1 MYIAKAS
8 HPISGERLLHL
19 FTLFQDICPTGI
31 QLIYVSETT
40 LYSFIC
46 GILIGTKNARRK
58 GSGRLSYQAF
68 YRVYRPQTF
77 HEMSGQQHIKQTLQN
92 ALLHNKTTHAYLFS
106 GPRGTGKTSA
116 AKIFAKALNCEKGPA
131 KEPCNECE
139 TCRTITEGSNTDV
152 IEFDAASNSRVEEM
166 RDIIEKVRYAPAS
179 SKYKVYIIDE
189 VHMLSNS
196 AFNALLKTLEEP
208 PAHAVFILATTEP
221 HKLPLTII
229 SRCQRFDFKPIT
241 AAEIVERMQHVLAD
255 AEIEADD
262 SALKVIAQAASGG
275 MRDALSM
282 LDQVV
287 SFSGEKVTAEEALLV
302 TGSVGEDIFHQL
314 AESLVS
320 KDAGAALTLLN
331 RLIAEG
337 KDVSRLAE
345 DLITFFRDLLLL
357 KTAPELTDLLEV
369 ISGDERFVSLA
380 QQFEPE
386 ALYAYIDILGETQQE
401 MRFSNHAK
409 VYIESALLKMIQ
421 TRSLPVAPAGAASSS
436 PELDQKLAALERT
449 VAELQQQLANGGG
462 RAAPAGEATPGRKNS
477 SNNARAYKIPTGK
490 VHQVLSAATKE
501 DITIIR
507 EEWARM
513 MQSLQRSH
521 SALLEETE
529 PVAAS
534 DSAFV
539 LKFKYEIHCLMA
551 SENASLRSGLA
562 EALRQQTGK
571 AYDVVYVPEEGWLKV
586 REDFIR
592 KSGLVK
598 NHQPTEQNAASGDAS
613 EGSDSETP
621 QEIPAF
627 MEGAELTEEDPLVS
641 EAEKLF
647 GKEFIT
653 VHDE

>member
-1 MYIAKAS
+1 M
-8 HPISGERLLHL
+8 G
-19 FTLFQDICPTGI
+19 
-31 QLIYVSETT
+31 
-40 LYSFIC
+40 
-46 GILIGTKNARRK
+46 
-58 GSGRLSYQAF
+58 YQAF

-77 HEMSGQQHIKQTLQN
+77 DEMSGQRHVKQTLQN

-116 AKIFAKALNCEKGPA
+116 AKIFAKALNCENGPA
-131 KEPCNECE
+131 KEPCNACD

-241 AAEIVERMQHVLAD
+241 AAEITERMAYVLDEAG
-255 AEIEADD
+255 IEADN

-287 SFSGEKVTAEEALLV
+287 SFSGERVTAEEALLV
-302 TGSVGEDIFHQL
+302 TGSVGEDIFYEL
-314 AESLVS
+314 ACALQS
-320 KDAGAALTLLN
+320 KDAGTALTLLN

-357 KTAPELTDLLEV
+357 HTAPNLTDLLEA
-369 ISGDERFVSLA
+369 ISGDDRFVALA
-380 QQFEPE
+380 ADFDPDL
-386 ALYAYIDILGETQQE
+386 LYAYIDILGDTQAE

-421 TRSLPVAPAGAASSS
+421 TKGAVTGAAGAAAV
-436 PELDQKLAALERT
+436 PAELEQKIASLERL
-449 VAELQQQLANGGG
+449 VGDLQKQLADGVPAGTP
-462 RAAPAGEATPGRKNS
+462 AAQAPAARKNS

-490 VHQVLSAATKE
+490 VHQVLSAATKQ
-501 DITIIR
+501 DIQVIR

-513 MQSLQRSH
+513 MQTMQRSH

-592 KSGLVK
+592 KNGLAKQPSSGESR
-598 NHQPTEQNAASGDAS
+598 PEGEGASAEPAG
-613 EGSDSETP
+613 
-621 QEIPAF
+621 QEELPAF
-627 MEGAELTEEDPLVS
+627 LEGAELTEEDGLVS

>member
-1 MYIAKAS
+1 M
-8 HPISGERLLHL
+8 
-19 FTLFQDICPTGI
+19 
-31 QLIYVSETT
+31 
-40 LYSFIC
+40 
-46 GILIGTKNARRK
+46 
-58 GSGRLSYQAF
+58 SYQAF

-77 HEMSGQQHIKQTLQN
+77 HEMSGQQHVKQTLQN

-116 AKIFAKALNCEKGPA
+116 AKIFAKALNCENGPA

-139 TCRTITEGSNTDV
+139 SCRTITEGSNTDV

-179 SKYKVYIIDE
+179 SRYKVYIIDE

-208 PAHAVFILATTEP
+208 PSHAVFILATTEP

-241 AAEIVERMQHVLAD
+241 AQEIVERMTHVLED
-255 AEIEADD
+255 ASIEADTN
-262 SALKVIAQAASGG
+262 ALKVIAQAASGG

-287 SFSGEKVTAEEALLV
+287 SFSGDRVTAEEALLV
-302 TGSVGEDIFHQL
+302 TGSIGEDIFHEL
-314 AESLVS
+314 AEALVD
-320 KDAGAALTLLN
+320 KDAGAALMLFN

-357 KTAPELTDLLEV
+357 RTAPELTNLLEV
-369 ISGDERFVSLA
+369 ISGDERFVTLA
-380 QQFEPE
+380 QRMEPDT
-386 ALYAYIDILGETQQE
+386 LYGYIDILGVTQQE

-409 VYIESALLKMIQ
+409 VYMESALLKMVQ
-421 TRSLPVAPAGAASSS
+421 LRGTVASIAGAVAVS
-436 PELDQKLAALERT
+436 PELEQKVATLERM
-449 VAELQQQLANGGG
+449 VGELQQQLANGGG
-462 RAAPAGEATPGRKNS
+462 RATSQADAPAAKKNS

-501 DITIIR
+501 DIGVIR

-513 MQSLQRSH
+513 MQTMQRSH

-551 SENASLRSGLA
+551 SENESLRSGLA

-571 AYDVVYVPEEGWLKV
+571 VYEVVYVPEEGWLKV

-592 KSGLVK
+592 KNGLTKQPSQEEDSATSG
-598 NHQPTEQNAASGDAS
+598 EAS
-613 EGSDSETP
+613 EAIDSSNP

-627 MEGAELTEEDPLVS
+627 LEGAELTQEDKIVS